1 MPDETAE
8 DFTTV
13 TPEQRKRADKYY
25 DHARKVAEAS
35 QYDYAIEMYL
45 QGLEHDPGNV
55 EIHKELRNVAL
66 LRKGPGKGKPLGSF
80 ASMKLKRVGKD
91 VKANFIN
98 ARKLLAYDPGSAAYM
113 EMLAKAA
120 AKMQLAPVVVWI
132 GPMLYRALLDDKNPK
147 ADSFLNLKKIFESVG
162 EYRLAIDALNQA
174 AALRPDDSDLQH
186 ELRSLSAQMTMK
198 ESKLD
203 QVGGNFR
210 DSLKDA
216 DKQRELLE
224 KDSDIRTVDAMQGQ
238 IARARAEFEADPSV
252 AGKLVKLVETLTKTG
267 ELKYE
272 NEALELLEKAAKE
285 NNNYRWRFAA
295 DEVKI
300 KQFARGERML
310 KQVADAEPDNAEARR
325 ELAEFRREKA
335 AMELKH
341 FQGAM
346 KAYPTDNRFKFEAG
360 RRLFALGEYTEAIP
374 VLQQCQGDAKYKDD
388 ARLMLGKS
396 FLKAEYVDEAV
407 DTLRNLIESYKVDAD
422 DKAKEMYYWYGRA
435 LEEKGDVEDALKAYS
450 QIAQWDFGYED
461 VQARIKD
468 LRARR

>member
-1 MPDETAE
+1 MPDEPAKDYTI
-8 DFTTV
+8 V

-35 QYDYAIEMYL
+35 QYDYALEMYL

-55 EIHKELRNVAL
+55 EVHKEMRNVAL

-80 ASMKLKRVGKD
+80 AAMKLKRTGKD
-91 VKANFIN
+91 LVQNFIN
-98 ARKLLAYDPGSAAYM
+98 ARKLLAYDPGNAAYM
-113 EMLAKAA
+113 EMFAKAA
-120 AKMQLAPVVVWI
+120 AKMNLAKVIVWI
-132 GPMLYRALLDDKNPK
+132 GPMLYRALLDDKSPK
-147 ADSFLNLKKIFESVG
+147 AESFLNLKKIFESVG

-203 QVGGNFR
+203 SGGNFR

-238 IARARAEFEADPSV
+238 IARARAEYEEDPAV

-272 NEALELLEKAAKE
+272 NEALELLEKAAAE
-285 NNNYRWRFAA
+285 NKNYRWRFAA
-295 DEVKI
+295 DEIKI

-310 KQVADAEPDNAEARR
+310 KQVADAEPDNADAQR
-325 ELAEFRREKA
+325 ELEEFRREKA
-335 AMELKH
+335 EMELKH

-346 KAYPTDNRFKFEAG
+346 KAYPTDSRFKFETG
-360 RRLFALGEYTEAIP
+360 RRLFELGQHTEAIP
-374 VLQQCQGDAKYKDD
+374 VLQQTQGDAKYRDD
-388 ARLMLGKS
+388 ARLMLGKA
-396 FLKAEYVDEAV
+396 FLQAEYVDEAA
-407 DTLRNLIESYKVDAD
+407 DTLRNLIEGYKIEAD
-422 DKAKEMYYWYGRA
+422 DKSKEMYYWYGRS
-435 LEEKGDVEDALKAYS
+435 LEEKGDTEDALKAYS

-468 LRARR
+468 LRAKK